1 MYIKGKSGNT
11 SPEKRL
17 IELFAQLPEA
27 ERKSLLDFAEYL
39 ASRCE
44 PVAPMSLEPKSIPR
58 PVEESVVA
66 AMKRLR
72 ETYHML
78 DHSKLL
84 HEASGLMAQHL
95 MQGRPAPEVID
106 DLEQM
111 FQRHFEKLLEEQT
124 RE

>member
-1 MYIKGKSGNT
+1 MIIQGKSGDR
-11 SPEKRL
+11 PEKR
-17 IELFAQLPEA
+17 IVELYMQLPEA
-27 ERKSLLDFAEYL
+27 ERKSLLDFAEFL
-39 ASRCE
+39 ASHCE
-44 PVAPMSLEPKSIPR
+44 PVEPQSLEPISIPR
-58 PVEESVVA
+58 PADESVVA

-72 ETYHML
+72 ETYPML

-95 MQGRPAPEVID
+95 MQGRPAAEVID

-111 FQRHFEKLLEEQT
+111 FLRYFEKLLEESG

>member
-1 MYIKGKSGNT
+1 MHIKGKSGDR
-11 SPEKRL
+11 PDKRL
-17 IELFAQLPEA
+17 VELYAQLPEA
-27 ERKSLLDFAEYL
+27 DRKSLLDFAEFL

-44 PVAPMSLEPKSIPR
+44 PAEPVSLEPLTIPR
-58 PVEESVVA
+58 PAEESVVA

-72 ETYHML
+72 ETYPML

-111 FQRHFEKLLEEQT
+111 FLRQLEKLLKEAGKK
-124 RE
+124 

>member
-1 MYIKGKSGNT
+1 MYIKGKGGATKPLS
-11 SPEKRL
+11 R
-17 IELFAQLPEA
+17 IVELFEQLPEA
-27 ERKSLLDFAEYL
+27 ERKSLLDFAEFL

-44 PVAPMSLEPKSIPR
+44 PAEPLSLEPKVIPR
-58 PVEESVVA
+58 PDEESVVA

-72 ETYHML
+72 QTYHMI

-111 FQRHFEKLLEEQT
+111 FLRYFEKLVEDRNKE
-124 RE
+124 